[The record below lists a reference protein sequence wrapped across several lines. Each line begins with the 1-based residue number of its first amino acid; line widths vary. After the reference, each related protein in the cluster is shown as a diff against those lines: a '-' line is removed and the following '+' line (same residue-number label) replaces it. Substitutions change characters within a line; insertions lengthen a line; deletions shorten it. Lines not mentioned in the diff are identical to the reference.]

1 MIFDYLS
8 RYPQNFSWWARITK
22 VTLEEIQDSETDNNI
37 IYILKFL
44 KQFKNLKELV
54 LKCNQSVLKSIESL
68 ESATVVIP
76 AEKE

>member
-1 MIFDYLS
+1 M
-8 RYPQNFSWWARITK
+8 
-22 VTLEEIQDSETDNNI
+22 TLEEIQDSETDNNI

>member
-1 MIFDYLS
+1 MIFDYLC